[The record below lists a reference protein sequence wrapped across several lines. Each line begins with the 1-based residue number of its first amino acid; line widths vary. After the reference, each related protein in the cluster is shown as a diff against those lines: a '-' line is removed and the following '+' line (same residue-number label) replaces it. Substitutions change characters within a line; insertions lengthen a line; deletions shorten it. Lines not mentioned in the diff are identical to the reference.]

1 MIKYLGSKRVLAPA
15 LSRAVAALPVTTVCD
30 LFAGTTRIGQELRR
44 SGVTV
49 HSNDTATYSEVL
61 GQAYIAAGPETDR
74 ARVREVIAHLM
85 SIPGHDGYFT
95 ETFCQRARYVQPHNG
110 RRIDAMRDEI
120 DRIALSPVERGL
132 VLTSLLE
139 AADRVDST
147 CGLQMAFVKQWS
159 PRSHRDIALRE
170 PEPVAGP
177 SGTVTRLDANAL
189 APTLDGVELAYLDP
203 PYNQHSYFSNYHV
216 WETLLRW
223 DAPETYGIACKR
235 VDCQTTKSPYN
246 GRRSAWP
253 ALAALVENLRVPW
266 LVVSFSND
274 GYHDLDE
281 LQALLGEGRHVG
293 RVDVDFPRY
302 IGARIGIH
310 NGRGEKVGSV
320 GRLRNSETLFI
331 AGPDAALVRRAAAA
345 ATAATGATGATT
357 TGSGPAA
364 GRGRSA
370 RRSGSPAAAG
380 IRPAPG

>member
-15 LSRAVAALPVTTVCD
+15 LGRAVAALPVTTACD
-30 LFAGTTRIGQELRR
+30 IFAGTTRIGQELRR

-49 HSNDTATYSEVL
+49 RSNDTATYSEAL
-61 GQAYIAAGPETDR
+61 GHAYIAAGPETDR
-74 ARVREVIAHLM
+74 ARVCEVLAHLM
-85 SIPGHDGYFT
+85 SLPGHDGYFT

-159 PRSHRDIALRE
+159 PRSHRDIELRE
-170 PEPVAGP
+170 PEPVPGP
-177 SGTVTRLDANAL
+177 VGTVTRLDANAL
-189 APTLDGVELAYLDP
+189 AHLDP

-216 WETLLRW
+216 WETLVRW

-266 LVVSFSND
+266 LIVSFSDD
-274 GYHDLDE
+274 GYHDLNE

-302 IGARIGIH
+302 VGARIGIH
-310 NGRGEKVGSV
+310 NGNGEKVGRV

-331 AGPDAALVRRAAAA
+331 AGPDARLVRRAAAA
-345 ATAATGATGATT
+345 AARATGPTGATA
-357 TGSGPAA
+357 TGSAPAV
-364 GRGRSA
+364 GRGRNA

-380 IRPAPG
+380 TRPGPG